1 MYILITPSRYGVY
14 VSIETNFAFSHIKKQ
29 VYIDMNLVIMFLCQ
43 LYRPPP
49 ACRTRLTPSQ
59 CGGTEQVAISFPP
72 I

>member
-43 LYRPPP
+43 LYRPPLH
-49 ACRTRLTPSQ
+49 AGR
-59 CGGTEQVAISFPP
+59 G
-72 I
+72 